1 LLSFRNTEPWHAA
14 VRRECETVRDGV
26 GIMDHG
32 GFTKYTV
39 EGAGASAFL
48 DRVFCGRLP
57 EIGHVKLSYMLTSKG
72 RIWSEATI
80 ARLDDES
87 YLLCGPTLAD
97 LRDFDWLRSHLP
109 DDGSVSLS
117 RSHQND
123 AALMIMGPKSR
134 DLLSKL
140 TDADLTKPWM
150 SVAKVE
156 LAGCS
161 MIAMRVSFVGE
172 LGWELHMPSADLL
185 TVYQAIIEAGKEY
198 DLVNFGSYALNSMR
212 IEKAYH
218 GWGSDFGTEYTMFDA
233 GLNKFI
239 DLKKPDFIGK
249 KAVVQQKENKPDWR
263 FVRLIV
269 DIDDAEPLPSD
280 PVLLDNECVGYVT
293 SAANGYRINK
303 CIALAYLN
311 NNIAIETTAFEIQ
324 ILGQSRPATICPGA
338 FYDPE
343 NARLK
348 S

>member
-1 LLSFRNTEPWHAA
+1 
-14 VRRECETVRDGV
+14 
-26 GIMDHG
+26 
-32 GFTKYTV
+32 
-39 EGAGASAFL
+39 
-48 DRVFCGRLP
+48 
-57 EIGHVKLSYMLTSKG
+57 
-72 RIWSEATI
+72 
-80 ARLDDES
+80 
-87 YLLCGPTLAD
+87 
-97 LRDFDWLRSHLP
+97 
-109 DDGSVSLS
+109 
-117 RSHQND
+117 
-123 AALMIMGPKSR
+123 
-134 DLLSKL
+134 
-140 TDADLTKPWM
+140 
-150 SVAKVE
+150 
-156 LAGCS
+156 
-161 MIAMRVSFVGE
+161 
-172 LGWELHMPSADLL
+172 
-185 TVYQAIIEAGKEY
+185 
-198 DLVNFGSYALNSMR
+198 
-212 IEKAYH
+212 
-218 GWGSDFGTEYTMFDA
+218 MFDA